1 MLVLSRKKGQS
12 IMINGNIEIYVVS
25 IEGEQIKLGINAPS
39 DIKVYRKELL
49 EAIEASNKEATSVKF
64 DINEIK
70 KIVKNLE
77 K

>member
-1 MLVLSRKKGQS
+1 
-12 IMINGNIEIYVVS
+12 MINGNIEVYVVS
-25 IEGEQIKLGINAPS
+25 IEGEQIKLGVKAPS

-64 DINEIK
+64 DLSEIK
-70 KIVKNLE
+70 KIVKGLE

>member
-25 IEGEQIKLGINAPS
+25 IEGEQIKLGIKAPS

-49 EAIEASNKEATSVKF
+49 EAIEESNKEATSVKF
-64 DINEIK
+64 DLSEIK

>member
-25 IEGEQIKLGINAPS
+25 IEGEQIKLGIKAPS

-49 EAIEASNKEATSVKF
+49 EAIEASNKEAISVKF

>member
-1 MLVLSRKKGQS
+1 
-12 IMINGNIEIYVVS
+12 MINGNIEIYVVS
-25 IEGEQIKLGINAPS
+25 IEGEQIKLGIKAPS

-49 EAIEASNKEATSVKF
+49 EAIEESNKEATSVKF
-64 DINEIK
+64 DLSEIK

>member
-12 IMINGNIEIYVVS
+12 IMINGNIEVYVVS
-25 IEGEQIKLGINAPS
+25 IEGEQIKLGVKAPS

-64 DINEIK
+64 DLSEIK
-70 KIVKNLE
+70 KIVKGLE

>member
-1 MLVLSRKKGQS
+1 
-12 IMINGNIEIYVVS
+12 MINGNIEIYVVS